1 MKELIDDLFSLVS
14 KDELQKLLFIQLK
27 NFFIISKEEFSVL
40 NDIQPLVLNR
50 LRDCIKGVDNK
61 HFRLENKTFFSLSFW
76 SIPDIPLLL
85 FK

>member
-61 HFRLENKTFFSLSFW
+61 HFRLENKTFF
-76 SIPDIPLLL
+76 LLIIL
-85 FK
+85 VNT